1 MNEVTTHS
9 GISLRLEMAC
19 SAAAVREAARLIR
32 DYLQNQGVAAADVDA
47 WELCLVEAG
56 NNAQAYAPESARHL
70 PIAIEILLETRK
82 IEARIYDHTNG
93 FDLPERAVLPPE
105 DSEHGRGLFL
115 MQQITD
121 RMQYLRGRDGNCL
134 VLQRARAEAGN
145 LGAAV
150 AQAELQARLAE
161 SERVLEAMTE
171 ELGASYESLSAIF
184 RFIAELSQAHHLGGF
199 ASKRLIELLAVIEAD
214 WYVFRIVDADQRE
227 AQVFAASREGWQAP
241 PLVLGGAEPAGAEV
255 RALRTRADVWFD
267 GSSPLATDDPL
278 AQPHGDALCGLS
290 HPVFVGEQA
299 VGVLTAA
306 RNRPDA
312 PFTAGQVN
320 VIQTFADFLGLHIAN
335 VRLQEASVQSRLVT
349 RELEI
354 AAEIQRSLL
363 PEELIQPPGFRLAG
377 GCQPARQVGGDFYD
391 AIADGRNGLLLAIA
405 DVMGKGVPAAM
416 FAAIFRSQVRARLDL
431 ATRPSHFL
439 SWLNE
444 TLFPDLH
451 RVDMFITAQLAY
463 VNLETRTMHM
473 ASAGHPPLL
482 VADAAGEVREVGPQG
497 LPLGIVQRHAYDE
510 ASISLGPG
518 ASVFLFTDGLTEA
531 RSPSGEFFGLEE
543 LKQWLADTQ
552 RRHLSVP
559 QGCADLHARLHRFQ
573 DTAIPAD
580 DQTYLWLSEEP
591 ANGAAATTPRNLR
604 RPA

>member
-9 GISLRLEMAC
+9 GLSLRIEIAC
-19 SAAAVREAARLIR
+19 SARAVQEAARLIR
-32 DYLQNQGVAAADVDA
+32 DYLQNQAVATADIEA

-56 NNAQAYAPESARHL
+56 NNAQAYATEAARRL
-70 PIAIEILLETRK
+70 PIAIELTVEADA
-82 IEARIYDHTNG
+82 IEARIHDHTPG
-93 FDLPERAVLPPE
+93 FDPPERAELPAE

-115 MQQITD
+115 MQQLTD
-121 RMQYLRGRDGNCL
+121 RMQYLRGRAGNCL
-134 VLQRARAEAGN
+134 VLRRNRTGTGEPGP
-145 LGAAV
+145 AAV
-150 AQAELQARLAE
+150 QAELQARLAE

-199 ASKRLIELLAVIEAD
+199 ASKRLVELLAVIEAD
-214 WYVFRIVDADQRE
+214 WYVFRIVDVGQRE

-241 PLVLGGAEPAGAEV
+241 PLVLGGEDPGGVEL

-267 GSSPLATDDPL
+267 GSSPLGPDDPL
-278 AQPHGDALCGLS
+278 VQPHDQTVCGLS

-299 VGVLTAA
+299 IGVLTAA

-320 VIQTFADFLGLHIAN
+320 VLQTFADFLGLQIAN
-335 VRLQEASVQSRLVT
+335 VRLQEASVQARLVT

-354 AAEIQRSLL
+354 AAGIQRSLL
-363 PEELIQPPGFRLAG
+363 PEELPQPAGFHLAG
-377 GCQPARQVGGDFYD
+377 GCQPARHIGGDFYD
-391 AIADGRNGLLLAIA
+391 AIADGRNGLLLVIA

-416 FAAIFRSQVRARLDL
+416 FAAIFRSQIRARLDL
-431 ATRPSHFL
+431 AARPSHFL
-439 SWLNE
+439 GWLNE

-463 VNLETRTMHM
+463 VNLGTRMLRL

-482 VADAAGEVREVGPQG
+482 IADSAGEVRELGPQG

-510 ASISLGPG
+510 ACLALETGT
-518 ASVFLFTDGLTEA
+518 SVFLFTDGLTEA
-531 RSPSGEFFGLEE
+531 RNPAGEFFGIEE
-543 LKQWLADTQ
+543 LKRWLADAQ
-552 RRHLSVP
+552 RRNLPVP
-559 QGCADLHARLHRFQ
+559 QGCADLHARLQRFQ
-573 DTAIPAD
+573 DNAALAD
-580 DQTYLWLSEEP
+580 DQTYIWLCEDP
-591 ANGAAATTPRNLR
+591 AAARSR
-604 RPA
+604 RPAPR